1 MQRFSF
7 VTKLHS
13 PCLLVLQACR
23 YTPALILR
31 GKSYESPKNPRG
43 IGRDSCSHVC
53 AIGGCRGRTNDKKTR
68 DVIQGD
74 AQDVGDRAK
83 TEEDQAKRR
92 VKKHKDKARDAMED
106 ESGDDAESDDS
117 ESDDSESD
125 DSESDGS
132 ESDDSDHGKARHE
145 ATERG
150 DRAGKGLDN
159 AAGRGNEKSQEMRA
173 RRDERKAIKEEY
185 KTGDKA

>member
-1 MQRFSF
+1 MNHLRI
-7 VTKLHS
+7 LAA
-13 PCLLVLQACR
+13 LV
-23 YTPALILR
+23 
-31 GKSYESPKNPRG
+31 
-43 IGRDSCSHVC
+43 
-53 AIGGCRGRTNDKKTR
+53 AIVAVMSAPLADAEGRTDDKKIK
-68 DVIQGD
+68 DVVQGD

-117 ESDDSESD
+117 ESDDSESG
-125 DSESDGS
+125 DSESG
-132 ESDDSDHGKARHE
+132 DSDHDNARHE

-173 RRDERKAIKEEY
+173 RRDERNAIKEEY
-185 KTGDKA
+185 KTGDKGEAIDIDDAADSQDVDANDEAASDEKKEKKPWWKFWNE

>member
-1 MQRFSF
+1 MNR
-7 VTKLHS
+7 LRI
-13 PCLLVLQACR
+13 LAALV
-23 YTPALILR
+23 
-31 GKSYESPKNPRG
+31 
-43 IGRDSCSHVC
+43 
-53 AIGGCRGRTNDKKTR
+53 AIVAVMSAPLADAEGRTDDKKTR

-74 AQDVGDRAK
+74 AQDAGDRAK
-83 TEEDQAKRR
+83 TDEDQAKRR
-92 VKKHKDKARDAMED
+92 VKKHKDKARDAMEG
-106 ESGDDAESDDS
+106 ESGDDAESDNS

-125 DSESDGS
+125 DS

-159 AAGRGNEKSQEMRA
+159 AAGRSSEKSQEMRA

-185 KTGDKA
+185 KAGDNGEMIDVDDTVDSLDTDNEAESNEKKEKKSWWKFWDQ